1 MNVVTVREYK
11 QAAIFKFGLK
21 LEKEGVDGQAVKEGS
36 KAAALARPHSIED
49 RCQADAAFKENNVA
63 CRAIDEFA

>member
-21 LEKEGVDGQAVKEGS
+21 LKKEGVDGQAVKEGS
-36 KAAALARPHSIED
+36 KAAADTKARSMKSPL
-49 RCQADAAFKENNVA
+49 R
-63 CRAIDEFA
+63 

>member
-1 MNVVTVREYK
+1 L
-11 QAAIFKFGLK
+11 KFGLK
-21 LEKEGVDGQAVKEGS
+21 LEKEGMDGQAVEEGS
-36 KAAALARPHSIED
+36 KAAALARPHSVED